1 MRASKH
7 AQGATDTTV
16 YEDPRSPEPGDQF
29 VEESRRPCRADFG
42 CLEDVFLRRACPSRT
57 RPSSSLLSFLS
68 FLFAPRVTSRYTK
81 GCPSGCAPTKS
92 LRHCPRSHTTQAT
105 LLRIMVAVHENV
117 WAFRGE
123 DGLNRSHVPPIPLW
137 VGFLR
142 VAQLVIALLVL
153 ILAGVAA
160 GGFGTGDVRSSY
172 GGYRSITRRNIC

>member
-1 MRASKH
+1 
-7 AQGATDTTV
+7 
-16 YEDPRSPEPGDQF
+16 
-29 VEESRRPCRADFG
+29 
-42 CLEDVFLRRACPSRT
+42 
-57 RPSSSLLSFLS
+57 
-68 FLFAPRVTSRYTK
+68 
-81 GCPSGCAPTKS
+81 
-92 LRHCPRSHTTQAT
+92 
-105 LLRIMVAVHENV
+105 MVAVHENV